1 MPNHV
6 DILFERLK
14 QFDEVT
20 LLELLDITAEDILT
34 RFKDRVISRKSQL
47 YGEVEL
53 LTPEDEELEEDW
65 DRDYDDGF
73 QIEGV
78 DDDNLDLEDFEPG
91 ELD

>member
-78 DDDNLDLEDFEPG
+78 DDDDLDLEDFEPG

>member
-78 DDDNLDLEDFEPG
+78 DDGDLDLEDFEPG